1 MFKRVFMTKQD
12 KWSQNVTQKSHALD
26 LEKVCLLERSKN
38 IAESL
43 IHAAEKVLVEKVQ
56 FINLLCLCLIFI
68 LIELE
73 KLAQEQKAILIQAKD
88 ELRKLKEMKN
98 L

>member
-1 MFKRVFMTKQD
+1 MTKQD

-26 LEKVCLLERSKN
+26 LEKGVFAWKDPKN

-43 IHAAEKVLVEKVQ
+43 IHAAEKSTRRKGSIYQSAMSMLN
-56 FINLLCLCLIFI
+56 FYINRAGK
-68 LIELE
+68 
-73 KLAQEQKAILIQAKD
+73 KLAQEQKAILNQAKD